1 MPSRPRVGQRPP
13 NRLTMRNSLARD
25 RSPREDNSLPRD
37 RSLREDNS
45 LPRDRNH
52 REDSSLPRKQ
62 GPTRSLPRKRS
73 RKSLKVS
80 LKVSKT
86 AIMAKKNNCFA
97 IVVLLVM
104 VSMAVGCSRKTIYSH
119 YEPTPLEGWEKN
131 DTLSFR
137 VMLIRSDGSY
147 KEEIGLRTSGAYPFT
162 GLTLVVE
169 QRSVP
174 SGMMRSDTLHARLV
188 SRDGTVQGKG
198 IVYYQYKFHLA
209 NLRLNEADTLYVS
222 IRHNMKREILPGI
235 SDVGLILQRLDE

>member
-1 MPSRPRVGQRPP
+1 
-13 NRLTMRNSLARD
+13 
-25 RSPREDNSLPRD
+25 
-37 RSLREDNS
+37 
-45 LPRDRNH
+45 
-52 REDSSLPRKQ
+52 
-62 GPTRSLPRKRS
+62 
-73 RKSLKVS
+73 
-80 LKVSKT
+80 
-86 AIMAKKNNCFA
+86 MAKKNNCFA

-188 SRDGTVQGKG
+188 SRDGTMQGKG

>member
-13 NRLTMRNSLARD
+13 NRLTMRNSL
-25 RSPREDNSLPRD
+25 PRD
-37 RSLREDNS
+37 RSLREANS

-52 REDSSLPRKQ
+52 SNSSKGSSLPRKQ

-73 RKSLKVS
+73 RKS